1 MHIMFNLKLLTAYFK
16 DRRIYV
22 CNPLLFTQ
30 AAGYAD
36 PAVTLRTR
44 SFHFISSHLR
54 GRRLGMVAETL
65 PSTRR
70 LQKKKTQF
78 RYVRQQS
85 AYHMVESPL
94 AGRVRYSA
102 GRPEKFEIV
111 FDRAWWKIETV
122 VSGEAVTSRLRGARL
137 RWYTSPMVGMRTQ
150 NSSFV

>member
-1 MHIMFNLKLLTAYFK
+1 MQPTPIHPSC
-16 DRRIYV
+16 RV
-22 CNPLLFTQ
+22 CRPSGNVKNQKFPLHLISSPWQ
-30 AAGYAD
+30 AARHGD
-36 PAVTLRTR
+36 RNSTLDKAVT
-44 SFHFISSHLR
+44 
-54 GRRLGMVAETL
+54 EE
-65 PSTRR
+65 
-70 LQKKKTQF
+70 KTQF

-111 FDRAWWKIETV
+111 FDRAWWTIETV

-150 NSSFV
+150 NSRFV